1 MSMISN
7 EDIQNFENDGF
18 LIKKNFFDKTRINEI
33 RNWVYEYMDKQ
44 IDDWEFG
51 KEMAYYETS
60 KKDGTRI
67 LARIEKFVDYHNGFK
82 NLVESKQVTDCV
94 DALMGESS
102 VFFKEKINFKKA
114 GGGGFNPHQD
124 QISRWETY
132 AKNFMNVLIC
142 TDDSTIENG
151 CLEVSPGFH
160 KMGLLGP
167 VDQPIPQT
175 WLEKMNFIPVTTSLG
190 DVIFFDGFTPHQSKD
205 NKSKK
210 PRTNV
215 YLTYNKLSEG
225 IHRESYFTRKRKEL
239 PPDNERE
246 ENFKDSPLHDYK

>member
-1 MSMISN
+1 MNMISN
-7 EDIQNFENDGF
+7 DDIQNFNDNGF
-18 LIKKNFFDKTRINEI
+18 LFKKNFFDKTRINEI
-33 RNWVYEYMDKQ
+33 RNWVYEYVNKQ
-44 IDDWEFG
+44 VDDWESG

-60 KKDGTRI
+60 KNDGTRI
-67 LARIEKFVDYHNGFK
+67 LARIEKFVDYHPGFK
-82 NLVESKQVTDCV
+82 NLVESKYVTDCV

-132 AKNFMNVLIC
+132 AKSFINVLIC
-142 TDDSTIENG
+142 TDESTIENG

-167 VDQPIPQT
+167 VDKPIPQI
-175 WLEKMNFIPVTTSLG
+175 WLEKMDFIPVTASLG
-190 DVIFFDGFTPHQSKD
+190 DAIFFDGYTPHKSQE
-205 NKSKK
+205 NKSKN

-225 IHRESYFTRKRKEL
+225 NNRESYFSRKRKEL
-239 PPDNERE
+239 PPDNERKS
-246 ENFKDSPLHDYK
+246 NFKDSPLHDYK